1 MRNKFIKFLINQLIL
16 TAAVYLIG
24 FVLFKFFLTE
34 HFFPFLA
41 YLPLFFYLLNS
52 GLHIAILKI
61 SGKNMKAFTSRF
73 MGIFGVKI
81 IVLLIFIVLYSYFNP
96 SQAVSFLITFFILYV
111 IYTAFEVI
119 VVLRYLK
126 NK

>member
-1 MRNKFIKFLINQLIL
+1 
-16 TAAVYLIG
+16 
-24 FVLFKFFLTE
+24 
-34 HFFPFLA
+34 
-41 YLPLFFYLLNS
+41 
-52 GLHIAILKI
+52 
-61 SGKNMKAFTSRF
+61 MKAFTSRF